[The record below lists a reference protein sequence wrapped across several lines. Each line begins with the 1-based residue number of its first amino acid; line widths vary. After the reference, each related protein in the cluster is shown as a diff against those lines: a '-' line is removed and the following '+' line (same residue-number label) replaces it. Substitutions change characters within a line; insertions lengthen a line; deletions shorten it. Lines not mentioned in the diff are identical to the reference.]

1 MKRCQMAPDR
11 LGPIP
16 ATVGSSTRRAGEV
29 MTRPRTI
36 GSSVSPA
43 VSVLCPVLTNRGPEL
58 AALGAAMDD
67 AGRGHGG
74 VALIL
79 GEAGVGKSRLAR
91 EIQAIAADNGVTAL
105 AGRAGRSES
114 PEPFRPLAQAL
125 LGAFRADKPP
135 DLGGPLN
142 DWGPFHDAL
151 GALVPGW
158 GDQRASAAGEGTLV
172 VGEAVLRLLRSAA
185 GTGACLVVLEDLHWA
200 DPETLAVLEHLADN
214 LGSEPVLCVAT
225 LRSDEVTPALAAAH
239 WLRTRRAGLTIQ
251 LGRLDA
257 AGTAR
262 MAEACLGV
270 AALPDG
276 LAEPLCTWT
285 DGVPFLVEELLAG
298 WVDSGVLRP
307 GAGGWT
313 LDDDL
318 GPVVPASFAAM
329 VHQRLVALGS
339 CAQEVVAAAAVLGPV
354 FDWTLLGAVCGRG
367 EPIILDALRRATAAQ
382 LVTAADGGPGAL
394 RFRHALTREAIVE
407 ELFVPERRRLAARAL
422 DAVEAAHPGLPGGWC
437 ELAAE
442 LAEGSGRPRRAA
454 QLLLGC
460 GRRALA
466 RGALGTA
473 ELALEKGRV
482 LAAGDPA
489 LQVDTDE
496 LLTEVLAGAAKV
508 DRAVE
513 VGGRLVGAAVP
524 PATLGPARRAGLHL
538 RLGRAL
544 LARDDLAA
552 AGDHLL
558 RARALVTESPEHDLV
573 PAVDALAAEVALGE
587 ARLDD
592 AVALA
597 ARALRAAAASGQ
609 AAVACAALEVLG
621 RRARLRDLGEA
632 AGAFQEAHDLAQRHD
647 LTLCRLRALH
657 ELALIDML
665 TRLRPERVHE
675 ARQLAYR
682 AGALGT
688 AADLDLHHAAVL
700 AFHFDHAGALVS
712 ARRCAEAARRFRLGL
727 LLPMA
732 LVRVAESHAV
742 SGDGDAMEAAV
753 ADAMAHSQG
762 APDVAAGAWGQCRGL
777 HSLLQER
784 RGRALVELD
793 TAMAIVGDNPGANPW
808 VFRGLWVLLHA
819 VEDRDPT
826 STQAAFG
833 RSGITTR
840 PVHRALLTYAQAVTL
855 GGLGRHREACTRM
868 EAAEADMATVGHGG
882 PGRLARRLV
891 AERAVRDGWGDPGRW
906 LAEDAAYFD
915 GTGHH
920 RVASA
925 CRSLLRRA
933 GVGVARRRPG
943 PGVPPAWA
951 VLGVTGRELEVVEL
965 VAAGHTNR
973 AVAERLFVS
982 TRTVH
987 KHMQHLLAK
996 TGARD
1001 RQHLIALAAGLG
1013 LPSRRS

>member
-1 MKRCQMAPDR
+1 MTRS
-11 LGPIP
+11 G
-16 ATVGSSTRRAGEV
+16 TVGSSV
-29 MTRPRTI
+29 
-36 GSSVSPA
+36 SVA

-58 AALGAAMDD
+58 AALGAALED
-67 AGRGHGG
+67 AGHGHGG
-74 VALIL
+74 VALVL

-91 EIQAIAADNGVTAL
+91 EIQAIAADNGMTAL

-125 LGAFRADKPP
+125 LGAFRADRAP
-135 DLGGPLN
+135 DLGGPLS
-142 DWGPFHDAL
+142 DWRPFRDAL

-158 GDQRASAAGEGTLV
+158 GDPRASAAGEGTLV
-172 VGEAVLRLLRSAA
+172 VGEAVLRLLRAAA
-185 GTGACLVVLEDLHWA
+185 GGGACLVVLEDLHWA
-200 DPETLAVLEHLADN
+200 DPETLEVLEHLADN
-214 LGSEPVLCVAT
+214 LGAEPVLCVAT
-225 LRSDEVTPALAAAH
+225 VRSDEVTPALAMARG
-239 WLRTRRAGLTIQ
+239 LQTRRAGLTLQ
-251 LGRLDA
+251 LERLDA
-257 AGTAR
+257 AGTVG

-298 WVDSGVLRP
+298 WVDAGVLRP
-307 GAGGWT
+307 RADGWT
-313 LDDDL
+313 LDHDV

-329 VHQRLVALGS
+329 VRQRLVALGA
-339 CAQEVVAAAAVLGPV
+339 CAHEVVAAAAVLGPV
-354 FDWTLLGAVCGRG
+354 FDWTLLGAVCGRD
-367 EPIILDALRRATAAQ
+367 EPVVLEALRRAAATQ
-382 LVTAADGGPGAL
+382 LVTAADGAPGAPGAL

-407 ELFVPERRRLAARAL
+407 ELFAPERRRLAARAL
-422 DAVEAAHPGLPGGWC
+422 DAVEAAHPGLPGDWC

-482 LAAGDPA
+482 LAAGDPV
-489 LQVDTDE
+489 LQVDTEE
-496 LLTEVLAGAAKV
+496 LLTEVLVSAAKV

-513 VGGRLVGAAVP
+513 VGGRLVGALVP

-552 AGDHLL
+552 AGDHLVQ
-558 RARALVTESPEHDLV
+558 ARTLVTESAEHHLV

-597 ARALRAAAASGQ
+597 ARALRVAAASDQ

-621 RRARLRDLGEA
+621 RRARLRDLDEA
-632 AGAFQEAHDLAQRHD
+632 ARAFREAHDLAQRHD

-665 TRLRPERVHE
+665 TRLRPERLHE

-700 AFHFDHAGALVS
+700 AFHFDPAGALAS

-732 LVRVAESHAV
+732 LVRVAEGHAV
-742 SGDGDAMEAAV
+742 AGDGDAMEAAV
-753 ADAMAHSQG
+753 ADALAHGQG
-762 APDVAAGAWGQCRGL
+762 APDVAAGVWGQCRGL

-784 RGRALVELD
+784 RGRARAELD
-793 TAMAIVGDNPGANPW
+793 TAMAIVADNPAANPW
-808 VFRGLWVLLHA
+808 VFRGLWVVLHA

-826 STQAAFG
+826 GTQAAFR

-840 PVHRALLTYAQAVTL
+840 PVHRGLLAYAQAVTL
-855 GGLGRHREACTRM
+855 GGRGRRREACERM
-868 EAAEADMATVGHGG
+868 AAAEADMATVGHGG

-891 AERAVRDGWGDPGRW
+891 AERAVRDGWGDPCRW
-906 LAEDAAYFD
+906 LVEDAAYFD

-933 GVGVARRRPG
+933 GVGVARRRDG
-943 PGVPPAWA
+943 SGVPPAWA
-951 VLGVTGRELEVVEL
+951 VVGVTGRELEVVAL

-1001 RQHLIALAAGLG
+1001 RRHLIALAAGLG
-1013 LPSRRS
+1013 LPSGPP